1 MSTVQGGPGNI
12 VTNGL
17 VLYLDAANT
26 RSYPGTGTVWNDLS
40 INERKMW
47 RKISD
52 FVIENKHQ
60 GSVKLAPFIYDF
72 YIKNNKK
79 WFNKSWFKL
88 NQYEKDIWTN
98 IVYTIAFKK
107 YQFDKFRL

>member
-1 MSTVQGGPGNI
+1 MINI
-12 VTNGL
+12 ADTIAKEAYIYFASENK
-17 VLYLDAANT
+17 
-26 RSYPGTGTVWNDLS
+26 SKFFKSKEWNDLS
-40 INERKMW
+40 INERKTW

-52 FVIENKHQ
+52 FVLDNKHQ
-60 GSVKLAPFIYDF
+60 GSVKLAPSIYDL

-88 NQYEKDIWTN
+88 NQSQKDVWTN
-98 IVYTIAFKK
+98 IVYTIAFRK